1 MFYHAMLEQL
11 IANYAMQMYSPLFI
25 TVSSSYFPIVQFS
38 AWIFEAITD
47 IDITDLIEIY
57 WLKSILYKDIISNIF
72 FVRTSQFVCFK
83 KYGHNVCH
91 KVFSAGQM

>member
-25 TVSSSYFPIVQFS
+25 TVSSYFPVVQFS

-72 FVRTSQFVCFK
+72 L
-83 KYGHNVCH
+83 
-91 KVFSAGQM
+91 